1 MTAACLLLPD
11 VFGDDSSLFAA
22 VNEEVG
28 DRAQQAWSLF
38 LVSAAW
44 VNHLAF
50 WLLSLVPGEG

>member
-28 DRAQQAWSLF
+28 DRAPAV
-38 LVSAAW
+38 LVS
-44 VNHLAF
+44 LPCYQ
-50 WLLSLVPGEG
+50 LPGHITWPFGASA